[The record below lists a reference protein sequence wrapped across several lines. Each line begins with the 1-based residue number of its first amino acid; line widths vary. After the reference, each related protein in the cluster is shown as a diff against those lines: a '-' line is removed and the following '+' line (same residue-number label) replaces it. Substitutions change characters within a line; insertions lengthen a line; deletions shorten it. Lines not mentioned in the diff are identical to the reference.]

1 MRLRFIL
8 VAAALLSANLAAHAD
23 GIGTSV
29 TGGLFFDG
37 SPINFFDPSNG
48 FVPSGSGNSSGT
60 TVTIGSD
67 SEFGFKDGANID
79 TADFTGSTLTVSD
92 IVEGSANDGPFK
104 MTFTD
109 AAFTG
114 FTQESGTLDGFTF
127 SFSGDTLDV
136 FRTGGEVTTGESFT
150 STFDYTT
157 AAAVTPE
164 PTGIALLGT
173 GLLGLAGVVRRR
185 FV

>member
-1 MRLRFIL
+1 M
-8 VAAALLSANLAAHAD
+8 LSTSLAAHAD
-23 GIGTSV
+23 GIGSPV

-37 SPINFFDPSNG
+37 APTNYFNPSAG
-48 FVPSGSGNSSGT
+48 FVPSGFGNSSGT
-60 TVTIGSD
+60 TVTIGSG
-67 SEFGFKDGANID
+67 SEFGFMDGANID

-92 IVEGSANDGPFK
+92 TVESSGNDGPFK

-127 SFSGDTLDV
+127 TFSGDTLDV
-136 FRTGGEVTTGESFT
+136 FSVGGEVTAGESLT
-150 STFDYTT
+150 TTFDYTT

-164 PTGIALLGT
+164 PSGIALLGT
-173 GLLGLAGVVRRR
+173 GLLGVAGVVRRR
-185 FV
+185 FAA